1 MIKRSKITK
10 VAYEESES
18 FDNIYRDV
26 LYLLER
32 ETKNSISEEKKENEE
47 EEENDN
53 DEDDNIN
60 RRNKDKERIELENR
74 IKNKLSTKTVKTINK
89 NEKEID
95 EIIDSLKNTG
105 IEHDGNGISLSQLK
119 SKRTQRQRSL

>member
-18 FDNIYRDV
+18 FDNIYKDV

-60 RRNKDKERIELENR
+60 YRNKDKERIKLENQV
-74 IKNKLSTKTVKTINK
+74 KNKLSTKTVKAINK

-105 IEHDGNGISLSQLK
+105 IEHDGNGVSLSQLR
-119 SKRTQRQRSL
+119 SKKTQRQRSL

>member
-18 FDNIYRDV
+18 LDNIYRDV

-60 RRNKDKERIELENR
+60 HRNKDKEI
-74 IKNKLSTKTVKTINK
+74 
-89 NEKEID
+89 
-95 EIIDSLKNTG
+95 G
-105 IEHDGNGISLSQLK
+105 
-119 SKRTQRQRSL
+119 